1 MYNIPNLHSM
11 ANALHEQ
18 KIKSI
23 LHRRQRNRC
32 RAFEAGGRMG
42 VKGRVSRFNVFLG
55 NRSIRVEQMH
65 LQSSAGVGLL
75 LASRLG
81 LTERERLFL
90 LWLAERERERE
101 REGERPLGLET
112 ERERERDL
120 ERLLTGVLDLLERAG
135 EPDLLLRLE

>member
-1 MYNIPNLHSM
+1 MHCRN
-11 ANALHEQ
+11 
-18 KIKSI
+18 KKSN
-23 LHRRQRNRC
+23 QYFTDDKET
-32 RAFEAGGRMG
+32 AAGLLKQVEGWELRD
-42 VKGRVSRFNVFLG
+42 VSRFMCSWG